1 MALKFILKAV
11 KSKTYLKRNP
21 FRDVEDKQRK
31 APRTKGKM
39 YEIVTLREVVT
50 ETKVRS

>member
-21 FRDVEDKQRK
+21 FRDVEDKPEKGSQNKRK
-31 APRTKGKM
+31 D
-39 YEIVTLREVVT
+39 V
-50 ETKVRS
+50 